1 MEFNERLDKI
11 WGRISDEDFL
21 ANRGVA
27 NEVRYY
33 VFDYEPCDE
42 LIIRDKIKSLKKQ
55 NNPDADG
62 FQIVEYDLYDMV
74 IGILE
79 EKGYIDKC
87 IKFEEQKGME
97 YLYTAVTKML
107 RLTNDDNLIV
117 NRILENTPNNAVVF
131 LTGVGK
137 CYPLLQA
144 TEILNKVLYNMPA
157 SYNKVPM
164 VLFYPG
170 TYTDQE
176 LILFNK
182 VHEDNYYRAFRIVRD

>member
-1 MEFNERLDKI
+1 MEFHERLDKI
-11 WGRISDEDFL
+11 WDRISDEDFL

-42 LIIRDKIKSLKKQ
+42 LIVREKIKALKKQ
-55 NNPDADG
+55 NKPEADG
-62 FQIVEYDLYDMV
+62 FTIIEYDLYEMV
-74 IGILE
+74 LSILE

-87 IKFEEQKGME
+87 IKFEEEKGME

-117 NRILENTPNNAVVF
+117 NRILENTPANSVVF

-137 CYPLLQA
+137 VFPFVRSHNV
-144 TEILNKVLYNMPA
+144 LNNLHQVLD
-157 SYNKVPM
+157 SVPVIM
-164 VLFYPG
+164 FYPG
-170 TYTDQE
+170 VWNGQSLSLFGTITDG
-176 LILFNK
+176 
-182 VHEDNYYRAFRIVRD
+182 NYYRAFPLIV